1 MFDCRSHI
9 SINPIDSNY
18 LINLDRH
25 VNLSRTNTLHHST
38 VAREPEPIGTNALIP
53 NFLSKFFVLL
63 GYALHVFKL
72 AQPVR
77 MTIHCLPN
85 LTLFDVQKYFRKR
98 LLGIGHWALGIGH
111 REDHL
116 RVSCSAFKMRHSLLA
131 CCHRSRASQ
140 VARPTMPSA
149 GN

>member
-98 LLGIGHWALGIGH
+98 LLTIWTIAPERNVQSRHY
-111 REDHL
+111 
-116 RVSCSAFKMRHSLLA
+116 RVGFTAAELPKWRGRQ
-131 CCHRSRASQ
+131 CHRRVIDI
-140 VARPTMPSA
+140 VAEQP
-149 GN
+149 